1 MKKNLWLERGLAEL
15 RQENWFDG
23 FQMIQGALQRAFRFN
38 KPDSAKEIITEA
50 IAQFSAGK
58 KEIMACKFLK
68 NLIKNLCSRH
78 HKRNWV
84 ELIPF
89 SFDEMRKMSFEKCI
103 RNICNQIIAEKTF
116 QDSQFLQHLDNLIL
130 EAKYNKVVSDLYFCY
145 SGLLCLKKD
154 FVACHE
160 VIEEWSKESPLTL
173 IMRAYL
179 TLAELNA
186 YEIEGYGKY
195 LQIDNQNYE
204 TELSSNSES
213 KEYLEIATQ
222 IFDAV
227 ESSNSSEFYS
237 IITTHS
243 DLIDSKNDGLL
254 KALCDGIADIFKPRS
269 DPGLFSSLF
278 RS

>member
-15 RQENWFDG
+15 QQQHWFDG
-23 FQMIQGALQRAFRFN
+23 FQMLQGALQRAFRFN
-38 KPDSAKEIITEA
+38 KPNSAKEIITEA
-50 IAQFSAGK
+50 IAQFKAGNQ
-58 KEIMACKFLK
+58 EIMACKFMSIF
-68 NLIKNLCSRH
+68 IKNLCSRSH
-78 HKRNWV
+78 NRDWI

-89 SFDEMRKMSFEKCI
+89 SFNEMRKISFENSI
-103 RNICNQIIAEKTF
+103 RNICNQIISEKTF
-116 QDSQFLQHLDNLIL
+116 QDSEFLQHLDNIIL
-130 EAKYNKVVSDLYFCY
+130 ETEYNKEVSDLYFCY

-160 VIEEWSKESPLTL
+160 AIEEWSKGFPLTL

-186 YEIEGYGKY
+186 YEIEGQGKY
-195 LQIDNQNYE
+195 LQIENQNYE
-204 TELSSNSES
+204 SELSSNSES
-213 KEYLEIATQ
+213 IEYLEIATQ

-227 ESSNSSEFYS
+227 ESSDSSDFYS
-237 IITTHS
+237 IISAHS
-243 DLIDSKNDGLL
+243 DLIDSKKDGLL
-254 KALCDGIADIFKPRS
+254 KALCDGVADIFKPRS

>member
-1 MKKNLWLERGLAEL
+1 MKKNLWLERGLAAL
-15 RQENWFDG
+15 QQKHWFDG
-23 FQMIQGALQRAFRFN
+23 FQMLQGALQRAFRFN
-38 KPDSAKEIITEA
+38 NPNSAKEIITEA
-50 IAQFSAGK
+50 ITQFSAGK
-58 KEIMACKFLK
+58 QEIMACKFMSIF
-68 NLIKNLCSRH
+68 IKNLCSRH
-78 HKRNWV
+78 HHCKWV

-89 SFDEMRKMSFEKCI
+89 SFDEMRKLSFEKCI
-103 RNICNQIIAEKTF
+103 RNICNQIISEKNF
-116 QDSQFLQHLDNLIL
+116 QDSEFLQHLYNLIL
-130 EAKYNKVVSDLYFCY
+130 EKKYNEVVSDLYFCY

-154 FVACHE
+154 FVSCHE
-160 VIEEWSKESPLTL
+160 AIEEWSKESPLTL

-195 LQIDNQNYE
+195 LQIDNQDYE

-227 ESSNSSEFYS
+227 ESSSSSDFYS
-237 IITTHS
+237 IISTHS
-243 DLIDSKNDGLL
+243 DLIDSKKDGLL

-269 DPGLFSSLF
+269 DNGLFSSLF